1 MKYHKLVRDRI
12 PEIIEKGGKF
22 CRWQHVS
29 DTQFTTL
36 LADKAEEKLAE
47 LRSSQS
53 PEKLADILEVVH
65 TIASAHGWSWSEVE
79 TLRTRKTSEYGGF
92 TQRILL
98 KDVYPVVSC
107 SDSISDSLQQNSSQ
121 LLAAIPLRMVDKYRW
136 IQNRFR
142 HTNVARDGEFQKRY
156 AGFYRIRFVSPA
168 YRQAYFQ
175 FLECGKQQEMPF
187 EELARQ
193 LYAIDNRH
201 EFSFL
206 TKMLHTLDTNRPIY
220 DSQVDAALGI
230 HRRVVSDFELR
241 LQQDRVIL
249 QAMMKTQH
257 SLLQDSRVQA
267 VLAEFTQAFTADD
280 ISETKKLDFLLWALG
295 GLKIK

>member
-1 MKYHKLVRDRI
+1 MKFHKLVRDRI
-12 PEIIEKGGKF
+12 PEIIEKDGKF

-29 DTQFTTL
+29 EEQFSTL
-36 LADKAEEKLAE
+36 LEEKAKEELAE
-47 LRSSQS
+47 LRASNS
-53 PEKLADILEVVH
+53 PEELADLLEVLH
-65 TIASAHGWSWSEVE
+65 ALAAAHGWDWSEVE
-79 TLRTRKTSEYGGF
+79 TVRARRATDCGGF

-98 KDVYPVVSC
+98 KEVCPVVSC
-107 SDSISDSLQQNSSQ
+107 SENIPDLLQQNSSQ
-121 LLAAIPLRMVDKYRW
+121 LLAAIPLRMVDKYLW
-136 IQNRFR
+136 IQNHFR
-142 HTNVARDGEFQKRY
+142 HTDVSIDGEFQKRY
-156 AGFYRIRFVSPA
+156 AGFYRMRFVSPG

-175 FLECGKQQEMPF
+175 LLEYGKQQEMPF

-230 HRRVVSDFELR
+230 HRRVVADFELR

-249 QAMMKTQH
+249 QAMMRTQQ
-257 SLLQDSRVQA
+257 SLLQDPQVQT
-267 VLAEFTQAFTADD
+267 VLSAFTHTFTVDD
-280 ISETKKLDFLLWALG
+280 LSEAKKLDFLLWALG
-295 GLKIK
+295 GLKIQ